1 MQFLNEKHLL
11 NKFQVC
17 IILFRK
23 IKQSRVYM
31 NYVQIAGFLGADAET
46 RFTSSGQKVTTLRVA
61 CNSRRS
67 GKEETMWWRVTI
79 WGEQFDRLM
88 TYLKKGSAIMVYG
101 EMSNP
106 EIYTGK
112 NGQPQT
118 SLNMVAHHISFSPF
132 GRPKSQEQGQ
142 GHMQDENQQGQALQ
156 TPEAVANTSS
166 APGDSFS
173 DADIP
178 F

>member
-1 MQFLNEKHLL
+1 
-11 NKFQVC
+11 
-17 IILFRK
+17 
-23 IKQSRVYM
+23 M
-31 NYVQIAGFLGADAET
+31 NYIQIAGFLGADPET
-46 RFTSSGQKVTTLRVA
+46 RFTPSGQKVTSLRIA
-61 CNSRRS
+61 CNSRRA

-88 TYLKKGSAIMVYG
+88 PYLKKGSAVMVYG

-112 NGQPQT
+112 NGQPAT

-132 GRPKSQEQGQ
+132 GRAKSQ
-142 GHMQDENQQGQALQ
+142 DSTDGQAQ
-156 TPEAVANTSS
+156 PQSMPKEAVSPEAKDSS
-166 APGDSFS
+166 PTINDDF
-173 DADIP
+173 ADEEIP

>member
-1 MQFLNEKHLL
+1 
-11 NKFQVC
+11 
-17 IILFRK
+17 
-23 IKQSRVYM
+23 M
-31 NYVQIAGFLGADAET
+31 NYVQIAGFLGADPET

-79 WGEQFDRLM
+79 WGEQFDRIM
-88 TYLKKGSAIMVYG
+88 TYLKKGGAVMVYG

-132 GRPKSQEQGQ
+132 GRVKSQDQS
-142 GHMQDENQQGQALQ
+142 QDQSQEKSQDQSSAASQMSPN
-156 TPEAVANTSS
+156 PVNPAVAT
-166 APGDSFS
+166 PTTDDQFS
-173 DADIP
+173 DEEIP

>member
-1 MQFLNEKHLL
+1 
-11 NKFQVC
+11 
-17 IILFRK
+17 
-23 IKQSRVYM
+23 M
-31 NYVQIAGFLGADAET
+31 NYIQIAGFLGADPET
-46 RFTSSGQKVTTLRVA
+46 RFTPSGQKVTSLRVA

-67 GKEETMWWRVTI
+67 GKEETMWWRATI

-88 TYLKKGSAIMVYG
+88 PYLKKGSAVMVYG

-112 NGQPQT
+112 NGQPAT

-132 GRPKSQEQGQ
+132 GKPKSQDNASSQEQAQ
-142 GHMQDENQQGQALQ
+142 PAPAEAMAQNAQPTAPATNDE
-156 TPEAVANTSS
+156 
-166 APGDSFS
+166 FS
-173 DADIP
+173 DEEIP

>member
-1 MQFLNEKHLL
+1 
-11 NKFQVC
+11 
-17 IILFRK
+17 
-23 IKQSRVYM
+23 M
-31 NYVQIAGFLGADAET
+31 NYVQIAGFLGADPET

-61 CNSRRS
+61 CNSRKS

-88 TYLKKGSAIMVYG
+88 TYLKKGSAIIVYG

-132 GRPKSQEQGQ
+132 GRAKTQEQEQNPGQGQNFSQGQSQHQGQTVQEQAVPSQE
-142 GHMQDENQQGQALQ
+142 GHAM
-156 TPEAVANTSS
+156 ANNSS
-166 APGDSFS
+166 TTVDDQFS
-173 DADIP
+173 DEEIP